1 MILWCGSVCCGSG
14 LLVCLAWCLIG
25 FRLSDWLFV
34 VCILVWFAFGLLVL
48 RAAFVLDGVAV
59 VPGGLRLVDS
69 GLV

>member
-1 MILWCGSVCCGSG
+1 MLWFWPAG
-14 LLVCLAWCLIG
+14 LFGLVLDCVFVCLIG
-25 FRLSDWLFV
+25 CLLFV
-34 VCILVWFAFGLLVL
+34 YWFGLRFGLLVL